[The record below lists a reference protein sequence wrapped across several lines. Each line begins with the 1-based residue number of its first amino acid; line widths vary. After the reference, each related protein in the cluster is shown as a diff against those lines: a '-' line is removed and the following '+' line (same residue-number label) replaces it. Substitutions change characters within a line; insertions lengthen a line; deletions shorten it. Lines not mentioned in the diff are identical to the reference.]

1 MNMKKFF
8 IVPLL
13 CLLLTGCV
21 TSSGYMNEQT
31 NTAVSLSRSNYKVVK
46 ASAKGCSRGFY
57 LLGFIPIVSPAYGDA
72 KADLYEG
79 TNEKLEGRA
88 IALAN
93 QTTDRSTLYLI
104 LFSIPKLT
112 ITADIVEFKDSEP
125 PPPHK

>member
-1 MNMKKFF
+1 MKKFF

-13 CLLLTGCV
+13 CLLLAGCA
-21 TSSGYMNEQT
+21 TSSGHMNEQT
-31 NTAVSLSRSNYKVVK
+31 NTAVSLSKSNYKVVK
-46 ASAKGCSRGFY
+46 AGAKGTSRGFY
-57 LLGFIPIVSPAYGDA
+57 LLGFIPIFSPTYGGA
-72 KADLYEG
+72 KSDLYEG

-112 ITADIVEFKDSEP
+112 ITADIVEFKDAEALS
-125 PPPHK
+125 PPHK